1 MAPQLCCKH
10 SDGRMLPE
18 LTAEGELRPGVNI
31 ADWQEFGARFRSS
44 SPRRVWL
51 SVRLRILLELA
62 ATGGKLRRI
71 FVWGNFVTVKPA
83 PAEIDLLLIMD
94 EDFETERITASA
106 QATTR
111 GLRPRSGAGQ
121 CFRDITAWDLLL

>member
-10 SDGRMLPE
+10 SDGHMLPE

-83 PAEIDLLLIMD
+83 PGEIDLLLIMD
-94 EDFETERITASA
+94 EYFETERIAASA

-111 GLRPRSGAGQ
+111 
-121 CFRDITAWDLLL
+121 